1 MAKTKPKVGDKMI
14 HHGHLHELVEF
25 SARGALDEKGEPV
38 KVEMAVFEN
47 GSYKGICKLE
57 ELVWSEADQAW
68 YLPGRVLAN
77 DERMIY
83 AAMFGNWPPAEIH
96 LTARRMLDELDL
108 DAVDVEKVKAVA
120 LNRGRYRRW
129 QADGKLNAAKIEQK
143 VAAEGKA
150 PTDDQKAYRER
161 MLARLS
167 ATVDDY
173 AVAAIEHCRELRAI
187 RPYSVK
193 EG

>member
-1 MAKTKPKVGDKMI
+1 MAKMKPQVGDKMI
-14 HHGHLHELVEF
+14 HHGHLHELVGF

-47 GSYKGICKLE
+47 AAYKGICKLD
-57 ELVWSEADQAW
+57 ELVRSEADQAW

-77 DERMIY
+77 DERMVY

-96 LTARRMLDELDL
+96 LTARQMLDTLDF
-108 DAVDVEKVKAVA
+108 DAIDVEKVKAVA

-129 QADGKLNAAKIEQK
+129 QTDGALNAEKLEEK
-143 VAAEGKA
+143 LKLEGKT
-150 PTDDQKAYRER
+150 PTEEQKAYREA

-173 AVAAIEHCRELRAI
+173 AIAAIEHCRELRAI
-187 RPYSVK
+187 VPTA
-193 EG
+193 